1 MERKIG
7 EIFKYNDVTLE
18 VVKANPGCEGCYFRQ
33 RLCGESIHITGYC
46 CGRKDK
52 TSVIFKEVKNN
63 MKEEVKEIILPE
75 GFVVDKIEDG
85 RIILKSE
92 NKLDSW
98 KECVEYLK
106 NKESLEFIDNTS
118 NIIGIKEIGVLGSKS
133 DRNIL
138 PRGYGEAL
146 LALSQ
151 LLICRNAWWERL
163 NWVPNWKSESQEKYC
178 IVNWRN
184 EVSKTSTGFMNYI
197 LAFPTPETRDE
208 FLDTFKNLI
217 EQAKDLI

>member
-18 VVKANPGCEGCYFRQ
+18 VVNANPGCEGCYFKQ
-33 RLCGESIHITGYC
+33 RLCGESIYITGPC
-46 CGRKDK
+46 NSRKDK

-85 RIILKSE
+85 RIILKSK

-106 NKESLEFIDNTS
+106 SKESLEFIDNTS
-118 NIIGIKEIGVLGSKS
+118 NIIGIKKIRTIEPES

-138 PRGYGEAL
+138 PGGYGEAL

-151 LLICRNAWWERL
+151 LLICRNALWERL

-178 IVNWRN
+178 IVNYRN
-184 EVSKTSTGFMNYI
+184 VVSKMDTGSMNYI
-197 LAFPTPETRDE
+197 LAFPTSEARDE
-208 FLDTFKNLI
+208 FLDTFRDLI
-217 EQAKDLI
+217 EQAKKLL